1 MNVTAM
7 EIICMTTEMRN
18 NLSWLAVLASVGCA
32 VLLLASAFAAAQH
45 ATAASDHQPAVI
57 ASDK

>member
-1 MNVTAM
+1 
-7 EIICMTTEMRN
+7 MTTEMRN

-45 ATAASDHQPAVI
+45 ATAEAADHQPAVI
-57 ASDK
+57 AADK

>member
-1 MNVTAM
+1 
-7 EIICMTTEMRN
+7 MTTEMRN